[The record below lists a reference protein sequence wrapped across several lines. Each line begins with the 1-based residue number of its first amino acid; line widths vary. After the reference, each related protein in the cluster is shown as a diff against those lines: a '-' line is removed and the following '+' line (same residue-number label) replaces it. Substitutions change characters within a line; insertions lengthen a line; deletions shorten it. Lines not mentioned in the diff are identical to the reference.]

1 MKYYFDNIQLLETLF
16 DGVMQVD
23 LKGRIRL
30 WNKAAERITGYPAEK
45 LIGKN
50 IQKQPAKHL
59 SKDGREL
66 PDCLIPLLSTIK
78 DGLPRQS
85 FTHLKHNDGYRVP
98 VITRTMPIFDDKGN
112 ISGGIEIFNDNRSL
126 IAALK
131 DTQKTEETF
140 HFDPLTLI
148 GNRPHI
154 ETKLRLAFDDYHL
167 KNSRFGILFIDID
180 HFKKFNDTYGHL
192 LGDKVLR
199 MVANSLRNN
208 LRVSDSC
215 GRWGGEEFIVLVYEL
230 DVAGLGKVAEK
241 LRATIAQTKVQD
253 KDLDLSVT
261 VSIGSTLIRPD
272 DTIHSLIDRADRLMY
287 KSKRKGRNQVTI
299 GE

>member
-1 MKYYFDNIQLLETLF
+1 MKYSIDNIQLLETLF

-23 LKGRIRL
+23 VKGRITL
-30 WNKAAERITGYPAEK
+30 WNKAAERITGYPSDK

-59 SKDGREL
+59 SEDGREL
-66 PDCLIPLLSTIK
+66 PDGLIPLLSTIK
-78 DGLPRQS
+78 DGIPRQS
-85 FTHLKHNDGYRVP
+85 LTHIKHNEGYRVP
-98 VITRTMPIFDDKGN
+98 VATRTLAIFDDKGN
-112 ISGGIEIFNDNRSL
+112 ISGGVEIFNDNRAL
-126 IAALK
+126 IAAIK
-131 DTQKTEETF
+131 DTQKTAETVL
-140 HFDPLTLI
+140 FDPLTRI

-154 ETKLRLAFDDYHL
+154 ETKLRLAIEDFHL
-167 KNSRFGILFIDID
+167 KERRFGILFIDID
-180 HFKKFNDTYGHL
+180 HFKNFNDRYGHL
-192 LGDKVLR
+192 LGDRVLR

-230 DVAGLGKVAEK
+230 DLAGLGKVAEK
-241 LRATIAQTKVQD
+241 LRTTIAQTKVQD

-261 VSIGSTLIRPD
+261 VSIGSTLIRSD
-272 DTIHSLIDRADRLMY
+272 DTIQSLIDRADQLMY
-287 KSKRKGRNQVTI
+287 RSKRAGRNRVTI